1 MSHLNMFLNTFNK
14 RKKVLIG
21 MIHLL
26 PLPGSPK
33 YENNKEKIVDHA
45 IHDAKTIY
53 DGGFDG
59 AIIENLGDLPYFPTQ
74 VPPETI
80 AYMTLISM
88 KIKEVVDLPIGINVL
103 RNDAISALAIADA
116 VDAQFIRVNIL
127 SGAYV
132 TDQGIIAAT
141 AHNLLRYRRQ
151 INPQIKIFADFRVK
165 HAKEITERNFK
176 VELDELAH
184 RALADVIIITG
195 LKTGSAPDL
204 NDLKK
209 AKESIDKPV
218 LSGSGVNKENIQSI
232 LNIADGAIIGTAI
245 KSSADIFSPVDKNKV
260 KEVSELVNSV

>member
-1 MSHLNMFLNTFNK
+1 MSQVNTLLNIFR

-21 MIHLL
+21 MVHLL
-26 PLPGSPK
+26 PLPSSPE
-33 YENNKEKIVDHA
+33 YDNNKEKIINHA
-45 IHDAKTIY
+45 VHDAKAIY

-59 AIIENLGDLPYFPTQ
+59 VIIENLGDMPYFPTQ

-88 KIKEVVDLPIGINVL
+88 KIREIVDLPIGINVL

-116 VDAQFIRVNIL
+116 VDAQFIRVNVL

-132 TDQGIIAAT
+132 TDQGIITAT

-151 INPQIKIFADFRVK
+151 INPRIKIFADFRVK
-165 HAKEITERNFK
+165 HAKEIVERDFK
-176 VELDELAH
+176 VELDELVH

-195 LKTGSAPDL
+195 PKTGSTPDL

-209 AKESIDKPV
+209 AKDSIDKPI
-218 LSGSGVNKENIQSI
+218 LAGSGVNKENIQSI
-232 LNIADGAIIGTAI
+232 LSIVDGAIIGTAI
-245 KSSADIFSPVDKNKV
+245 KSSTDIFSPVDKDKV
-260 KEVSELVNSV
+260 KKLSELVESI